1 MGARALENVD
11 TAAFGWVP
19 TYLYMNTGGV
29 HVESAQYGTKGTTNL
44 PNFSE
49 QDTKLKLGATH
60 SSLGETEP
68 VACGCNAR
76 AAMLMARRD

>member
-49 QDTKLKLGATH
+49 QDTKLKLRATATWQGPNH
-60 SSLGETEP
+60 GRSSIRVINIPEKAT
-68 VACGCNAR
+68 
-76 AAMLMARRD
+76 